1 MKGEKNTASITQA
14 ANTDLR
20 PSPPVAVAQFRERG
34 NYFNIRDTSPY
45 TATLVPS
52 LQLSPQESF
61 YTSDTEERRKRSRAA
76 SASFPSHT
84 TPALRFYLA
93 CTIREQAVP
102 GMHPV
107 PCLLPLIARF
117 SSCTRTSRSSAPQ
130 VPKLLFL
137 LLNISMAPLIPSS
150 FPPMIFH
157 QLSCRSHYETAV
169 LSAYLSPSAPF
180 SPKGLPDHPSVI
192 RACFWDSR
200 NNSAYPEIQQT
211 ILLLW
216 FPPFYMILKN
226 PTTPSSNYS
235 SPPAANHSSFE
246 DGVSYHLSG
255 P

>member
-14 ANTDLR
+14 ANTDLC

-107 PCLLPLIARF
+107 LCLLPPN
-117 SSCTRTSRSSAPQ
+117 SQ
-130 VPKLLFL
+130 VLVLHQYFLFL
-137 LLNISMAPLIPSS
+137 SSPGSQAPFFITEHFDGSS
-150 FPPMIFH
+150 HPLQF
-157 QLSCRSHYETAV
+157 STDD
-169 LSAYLSPSAPF
+169 LSPAE
-180 SPKGLPDHPSVI
+180 LPVPLRDRGTFCLPLTFCS
-192 RACFWDSR
+192 
-200 NNSAYPEIQQT
+200 
-211 ILLLW
+211 LL
-216 FPPFYMILKN
+216 
-226 PTTPSSNYS
+226 T
-235 SPPAANHSSFE
+235 
-246 DGVSYHLSG
+246 
-255 P
+255 